1 MLVVG
6 QYRLSIPTTI
16 LLYAVALE
24 QMAAEQQSDKM
35 VSDMEVCM
43 KHRSVTKSFH
53 TEVAA
58 PINIGI
64 CRQ

>member
-35 VSDMEVCM
+35 VSDMEM
-43 KHRSVTKSFH
+43 LR
-53 TEVAA
+53 
-58 PINIGI
+58 I
-64 CRQ
+64 

>member
-24 QMAAEQQSDKM
+24 QMAAEQQSDRTA
-35 VSDMEVCM
+35 SDMEVSM
-43 KHRSVTKSFH
+43 KQMCVTESSMQKTWHPLFH
-53 TEVAA
+53 Q
-58 PINIGI
+58 
-64 CRQ
+64 C